1 MCLRYLSQ
9 KNIMETVVDM
19 LKLKIGH
26 KLYLG
31 FSVILLLLG
40 LAVSISIWEVNSIKE
55 NTDRIVN
62 LRTPTA
68 QASQRMM
75 NNINASLAA
84 LRGWM
89 LVENTAF
96 KTQRNAV
103 WNDIAQARANMDK
116 LSKNWTNPSNVKN
129 WDEFKVILDEFKI
142 AQQQVE
148 DIAHTI
154 DETPATKILVND
166 AAPRAAVMIKNIT
179 RMIDLELSAQTKLPG
194 DRVQVLGMMAD
205 TRGTLGLGLANIRAY
220 LLTGQ
225 SKFSDNFKKLWSKNE
240 KRFNDLSDSAHLLSS
255 EQKKLLDEFSIMRNE
270 FENLPVEM
278 FGIRGSTKWNMAQ
291 YTLISEAA
299 PRASKLM
306 TKLNGELQADGSR
319 KGGMVANQKRLL
331 QLDADASADATA
343 QLLTLEWIILIVST
357 VLGILIAF
365 ITARSISNP
374 IVQITTNMGNL
385 ASGDLAIAISG
396 QDRSDEIGDMATSV
410 NHFKEQ
416 LIRVKQL
423 EEEQEEEKRRADT
436 QRKAAMIQMANS
448 FEEKVGNVV
457 QTVTSASTELQASA
471 SQMSSTATQ
480 TSSLATTVAAAA
492 EEASANVETVAAASE
507 ELSSS
512 QGEIARHVNES
523 SSVASHAAHQAD
535 ETKATVENMVQEV
548 GKIGAVVSLISD
560 IADQTNLLAL
570 NATIESARAGEAGKG
585 FAVVASEVKNLA
597 NQTAQATEEIS
608 KQISQ
613 IQNVTHESA
622 SAISSI
628 GSTITQI
635 DEIASS
641 ISAAV
646 EEQTAA
652 TAEIARNVE
661 QASQGTS
668 EVSVNIQSVEQAAGE
683 TGASATQIANAS
695 TDLSKQAEILREEV
709 SSFLD
714 QVRSDNA
721 TITFIEWGER
731 HCVGNDDVDNELKE
745 IVHMLNDYFK
755 LMQDGEAH
763 IKLDEHMNAF
773 KDFFSNHIRIETKKL
788 IDCHL
793 PTAEEHIETFNT
805 FLFDFDEINERHKS
819 GEDITVELFNYI
831 SEWFIHHTDGI
842 KERREAA

>member
-1 MCLRYLSQ
+1 M
-9 KNIMETVVDM
+9 DM
-19 LKLKIGH
+19 SNLKIGH

-40 LAVSISIWEVNSIKE
+40 LAVSISLWEVSLIKD

-103 WNDIAQARANMDK
+103 WNDIFQTRANMDK
-116 LSKNWTNPSNVKN
+116 LSKNWTNPSNVQN
-129 WDEFKVILDEFKI
+129 WDEFKAILDEFKV

-154 DETPATKILVND
+154 DETPATKILVNE
-166 AAPRAAVMIKNIT
+166 AAPRAGIMVRNIT
-179 RMIDLELSAQTKLPG
+179 RMIDLELSAQNNLPG
-194 DRVQVLGMMAD
+194 NRVQVLGMMAD

-225 SKFSDNFKKLWSKNE
+225 AKFSDNFKKLWAKNE
-240 KRFNDLSDSAHLLSS
+240 KRFNDLSNSAHLLSP
-255 EQKKLLDEFSIMRNE
+255 EQKKALDEFTTMRNE
-270 FENLPVEM
+270 FKDLPAKM
-278 FGIRGSTKWNMAQ
+278 FLIRGSEKWNMAQ
-291 YTLISEAA
+291 YTLIKEAA
-299 PRASKLM
+299 PRAGKLM
-306 TKLNGELQADGSR
+306 AKLNGELQSDGSR

-331 QLDADASADATA
+331 QLDADASADATS
-343 QLLTLEWIILIVST
+343 QLLTLEWIILIAST

-365 ITARSISNP
+365 ITARSISKP
-374 IVQITTNMGNL
+374 IVQVTEVMGHLTKGNL
-385 ASGDLAIAISG
+385 SVTILG
-396 QDRSDEIGDMATSV
+396 QERRDEIGDMATSV
-410 NHFKEQ
+410 DHFKKQ

-423 EEEQEEEKRRADT
+423 EEEQEEEKRRADA
-436 QRKAAMIQMANS
+436 QRKSAMIQMANS
-448 FEEKVGNVV
+448 FEEKIGNVV

-471 SQMSSTATQ
+471 SQMSATATQ
-480 TSSLATTVAAAA
+480 TSSQATTVAAAA
-492 EEASANVETVAAASE
+492 EEASTNVETVAAASE

-523 SSVASHAAHQAD
+523 SGVASHAAQQAGD
-535 ETKATVENMVQEV
+535 TKNTVESMVEEV

-597 NQTAQATEEIS
+597 NQTAKATEEIS
-608 KQISQ
+608 SQIGQ
-613 IQNVTHESA
+613 IQNVTHEAA

-628 GSTITQI
+628 GSTINQI
-635 DEIASS
+635 DEIAGS

-652 TAEIARNVE
+652 TSEIARNVE

-683 TGASATQIANAS
+683 TGAAATQISNAS
-695 TDLSKQAEILREEV
+695 TDLSKQAEVLREEV

-721 TITFIEWGER
+721 TITFIEWEEL

-805 FLFDFDEINERHKS
+805 FLFDFDKINEQHKN
-819 GEDITVELFNYI
+819 GEDVTVELFNYI
-831 SEWFIHHTDGI
+831 SEWFKHHTDGI